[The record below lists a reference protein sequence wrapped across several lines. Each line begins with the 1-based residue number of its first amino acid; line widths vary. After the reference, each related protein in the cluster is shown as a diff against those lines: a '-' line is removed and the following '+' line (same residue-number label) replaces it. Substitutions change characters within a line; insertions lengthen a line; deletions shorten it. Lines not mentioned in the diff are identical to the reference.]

1 MDYSIGS
8 LSDLITGSNT
18 PNKKKVV
25 KKQIAAESNQVVSEE
40 SQMDTSVEKSGT
52 KRKLQDND
60 DENGSVGEVGST
72 ENGERPVKLKKR
84 NRKNRDDPESLS
96 RTIFVG
102 NVPIGSESKNLVAFF
117 KKYGKVESARIR
129 GVPVADPKT
138 PKKVAFIKKKFHPQR
153 KSVFAFVRF
162 EQREDA
168 VKATE
173 ADGVIYE
180 DHHLR
185 IHLCVG
191 TEKPDENKAIFVGNL
206 SFSAEEDDLWQ
217 LFEPCGAISSVRIVR
232 DNRTGR
238 GKGFGYVN
246 FQDSDSV
253 TLALEMEN
261 VKLKERELRISNCNI
276 NAAKKNKNNKV
287 KKIRKPGKPKIEKKV
302 IKTKDEVHGKQ
313 ENGEPKNKSFQGVK
327 FVAKKKIQKP
337 GKPKIEK
344 KVIKTEDEV
353 HGKQENGKPKN
364 KSFQGVKFVAKKKI
378 QKPGKPKIEKKVIK
392 TEDEV
397 HVKQENGEPK
407 NKSFQGVK
415 FVQRKKMKF
424 NRGLLKKQK
433 LVKQI
438 APK

>member
-353 HGKQENGKPKN
+353 HGKPKN
-364 KSFQGVKFVAKKKI
+364 KSFQGGKFVAKKKI